1 MVKAANHALPCWW
14 GRRSD
19 NTQNTQNTHDTH
31 IYQHNHPQKPK
42 SWLLVTQ
49 ACQLPSSPSRLPAV
63 YLAAKEGQPQGEH
76 LLSPSPHP
84 QLSEPEPETPP
95 LLPHPPAVQTCDW
108 TRSDRPWTGLQCFGV
123 LQNAGALQHVTIQ
136 RCRQPGLQACES
148 IWGNNV
154 ASCNITT
161 VTTVTFDHL
170 QNIQFSSSFKPV
182 SPIIQ
187 YAPML
192 VWLNNPVPVIG
203 SGSTNTVRTF
213 SPP

>member
-1 MVKAANHALPCWW
+1 MLVRAPVWQHPKHPRHPHL
-14 GRRSD
+14 S
-19 NTQNTQNTHDTH
+19 TQSPTKTKIFVVGDASM
-31 IYQHNHPQKPK
+31 PSCFRWAPMGPRASK
-42 SWLLVTQ
+42 
-49 ACQLPSSPSRLPAV
+49 QLPSSPSRLPAV

-187 YAPML
+187 Y
-192 VWLNNPVPVIG
+192 
-203 SGSTNTVRTF
+203 
-213 SPP
+213 

>member
-1 MVKAANHALPCWW
+1 MGVLFGALSLRQSRLSTPTSQMVKAANHALPCWW

-123 LQNAGALQHVTIQ
+123 LQNAGASCEAFSAGFNSARWLTSPRWRAARPWRGLVDG
-136 RCRQPGLQACES
+136 QPPVVRIAE
-148 IWGNNV
+148 IW
-154 ASCNITT
+154 T
-161 VTTVTFDHL
+161 
-170 QNIQFSSSFKPV
+170 
-182 SPIIQ
+182 
-187 YAPML
+187 
-192 VWLNNPVPVIG
+192 
-203 SGSTNTVRTF
+203 R
-213 SPP
+213 